1 MLSIQNTVGEWALK
15 LGRQIRSIRLKLNYE
30 QATLAEIAGVSIKAI
45 TNLETGKGATIK
57 TLIKVLRAVNR
68 VEWLETLAPPL
79 SVSPLQ
85 LLRTRKTKERASSP
99 RKAKNV

>member
-1 MLSIQNTVGEWALK
+1 MDSIQNTVGEWELK
-15 LGRQIRSIRLKLNYE
+15 LGRQVRSVRIKLNYE
-30 QATLAEIAGVSIKAI
+30 QSTLAELAGVSITAI

-68 VEWLETLAPPL
+68 VEWLDTLSPPL

-85 LLRTRKTKERASSP
+85 LLKTRKPKERASSP